1 MTNTTRREFVKRS
14 ALAGGALGMA
24 GALGPVSLGSRP
36 ATGPREPGA
45 RTGGSRPSVPI
56 RLLILG
62 GTSFLGPHQVKYALD
77 RGHTVSIF
85 NRGRTRPPFY
95 EDAFERVEHLRGDR
109 NDDLAALEA
118 GEWDAVLDNSA
129 SIPRWVRQSAGLL
142 ADRAERY
149 LYVSSISAYADFRKV
164 GITEDDPV
172 ARLEDPTVEEVTG
185 RTYGGM
191 KALCE
196 EAAREAFG
204 ERAVIVRP
212 GLIIGP
218 GDPTDRWTYW
228 PVRIDRGGEVLA
240 PGTPAD
246 PVQNIDAR
254 DLAEWMVRMVEEPGN
269 GGTYNATG
277 PAEPETFG
285 AMLGGLRDALGA
297 DAEFT
302 WVDAAFLAEHGVTPW
317 GHMTNWVPP
326 EGDSAGLLA
335 VSIAAALSRGLAFRP
350 LEETARDTLAWW
362 KTLPGERRRS
372 ARAGCPAGLETA
384 VLAAWRARGR

>member
-24 GALGPVSLGSRP
+24 GALGPGSLGSRP

-185 RTYGGM
+185 QTYGGM

>member
-1 MTNTTRREFVKRS
+1 M
-14 ALAGGALGMA
+14 
-24 GALGPVSLGSRP
+24 
-36 ATGPREPGA
+36 
-45 RTGGSRPSVPI
+45 
-56 RLLILG
+56 
-62 GTSFLGPHQVKYALD
+62 KYALD

-185 RTYGGM
+185 QTYGGM